1 MSKRD
6 AKSNSRENLI
16 KLKAPLFFSP
26 STQKKSTNIIKLN
39 IEPKKIYQQTEYNL
53 SKNKIKQ
60 KINLGN
66 INPNSKLFLKK
77 NMTQNISA
85 LNFTESNIAPDNK
98 VLKNILNSNIKFNIG
113 RSSQNFLN
121 SKNSVENLKKN
132 AASEYDLIPN
142 ANKDNNFL
150 KKPKGKN
157 VIKLNDINPIGFIY
171 SAQGNNKN
179 NNEAIS
185 TQSNG
190 MNPKIIF
197 LKNEK
202 QMQSTENIIDEEEK
216 KEGINCL
223 LRNTFTNVKIYPT
236 TFLNNKIIFQNVDKN
251 NKNINNTN
259 NENNLNTTSEN
270 SNNTSTMKHNS
281 SKIKKEKI
289 VIDTEKHD
297 KTKENFQSME
307 ELHYFY
313 VDMLQ
318 KGKKYVFDLDR
329 CKK

>member
-157 VIKLNDINPIGFIY
+157 VIKLNDINPI
-171 SAQGNNKN
+171 
-179 NNEAIS
+179 
-185 TQSNG
+185 
-190 MNPKIIF
+190 
-197 LKNEK
+197 
-202 QMQSTENIIDEEEK
+202 
-216 KEGINCL
+216 
-223 LRNTFTNVKIYPT
+223 
-236 TFLNNKIIFQNVDKN
+236 
-251 NKNINNTN
+251 
-259 NENNLNTTSEN
+259 
-270 SNNTSTMKHNS
+270 
-281 SKIKKEKI
+281 
-289 VIDTEKHD
+289 
-297 KTKENFQSME
+297 
-307 ELHYFY
+307 
-313 VDMLQ
+313 
-318 KGKKYVFDLDR
+318 
-329 CKK
+329 

>member
-6 AKSNSRENLI
+6 AKSNSKENLI

-39 IEPKKIYQQTEYNL
+39 IEPKKVYQQTEYNL

-85 LNFTESNIAPDNK
+85 LNFTENNMAPDNK
-98 VLKNILNSNIKFNIG
+98 VLKNILNNNIKFNIG
-113 RSSQNFLN
+113 RSSHNFLN
-121 SKNSVENLKKN
+121 SKNSAENLKKN
-132 AASEYDLIPN
+132 AASEYELLAN
-142 ANKDNNFL
+142 ANNENNFL

-157 VIKLNDINPIGFIY
+157 IIKLNNINPIGFIY
-171 SAQGNNKN
+171 STQGNDK

-185 TQSNG
+185 PPHVG

-202 QMQSTENIIDEEEK
+202 QIQSTENIIDEEEK

-251 NKNINNTN
+251 NKNINN

-270 SNNTSTMKHNS
+270 SNTSTMKHNS

-289 VIDTEKHD
+289 VIDTEKHE
-297 KTKENFQSME
+297 KPNEKFQSME

-318 KGKKYVFDLDR
+318 KGKNYIYELDK
-329 CKK
+329 CKI

>member
-251 NKNINNTN
+251 NKNINNT
-259 NENNLNTTSEN
+259 
-270 SNNTSTMKHNS
+270 STMKHNS

-297 KTKENFQSME
+297 KTKEKFQSME

-318 KGKKYVFDLDR
+318 KGKKYVFELDR

>member
-6 AKSNSRENLI
+6 AKSNSKENLI

-98 VLKNILNSNIKFNIG
+98 VLKNILNNNIKFNIG
-113 RSSQNFLN
+113 RSSHNFLN
-121 SKNSVENLKKN
+121 SKNSAENLKKN
-132 AASEYDLIPN
+132 AASEYELLAN
-142 ANKDNNFL
+142 ANKENNFL

-157 VIKLNDINPIGFIY
+157 IIKLNNINPIGFIY
-171 SAQGNNKN
+171 STQGNDK

-185 TQSNG
+185 PPPVG

-202 QMQSTENIIDEEEK
+202 QIQSTENIIDEEEK

-251 NKNINNTN
+251 NKNINN

-270 SNNTSTMKHNS
+270 SNTSTMKHNN

-289 VIDTEKHD
+289 VIDTEKHE
-297 KTKENFQSME
+297 KPNEKFQSME

-318 KGKKYVFDLDR
+318 KGKNYIYELDK
-329 CKK
+329 CKI